1 MKTMVINCESC
12 HAALEVPDSL
22 ADGQP
27 VRCPYCQCRFIYVSR
42 GRKETEGG
50 DETRQSSAEQTPID
64 GSAELWT
71 FVLRCCRHILNSWVS
86 AWKSMFDFGGRM
98 PRREYLEF
106 IVFQLLGMVL
116 LFHFIGKNS
125 VVRDNLVSA
134 LLPPVRWIMLF
145 TLISATVRRLHDM
158 NRSGKWLLLL
168 LIPIAFD
175 PVRNWL
181 PWIAFGVVVGVGLIR
196 TRGEGNTYSPLQ
208 SNRWPLVALILIL
221 ALGALIQFLTSMVIE
236 SVRSERKCD
245 AQMTDV
251 KNVIRQQ
258 YENTKEWYNQQLDY
272 NGLREILFTNPDGMA
287 TLVFQSDGGQSV
299 HITYMYGCGGMIEYS
314 RSLQKGFAQ
323 DLIKARMFIE
333 NYEKNEKR

>member
-1 MKTMVINCESC
+1 MIIKCESC
-12 HAALEVPDSL
+12 NAELEVPDSL

-27 VRCPYCQCRFIYVSR
+27 VRCPYCHCRFIYASR
-42 GRKETEGG
+42 GREETGGSSEDDRGSEGS
-50 DETRQSSAEQTPID
+50 RQSLAEQTPVD
-64 GSAELWT
+64 GSAELWA
-71 FVLRCCRHILNSWVS
+71 FVSRFGRHILSSWVS

-98 PRREYLEF
+98 ARREYLEF
-106 IVFQLLGMVL
+106 IVLQLPGMALLFRFIGENSVL
-116 LFHFIGKNS
+116 L
-125 VVRDNLVSA
+125 
-134 LLPPVRWIMLF
+134 LPVVRWIMLF

-158 NRSGKWLLLL
+158 NRSGKWLLILI
-168 LIPIAFD
+168 IPIAFA

-258 YENTKEWYNQQLDY
+258 
-272 NGLREILFTNPDGMA
+272 
-287 TLVFQSDGGQSV
+287 
-299 HITYMYGCGGMIEYS
+299 
-314 RSLQKGFAQ
+314 
-323 DLIKARMFIE
+323 
-333 NYEKNEKR
+333 

>member
-1 MKTMVINCESC
+1 MAAQACIQGAQCAFSQYARSACPFLIFPFGLTSASREMSRTGTWLFCRWRVLFFLGQWQRKMKTMIINCESC

-221 ALGALIQFLTSMVIE
+221 ALGALIQFLTSMVNE

-251 KNVIRQQ
+251 KNVI
-258 YENTKEWYNQQLDY
+258 
-272 NGLREILFTNPDGMA
+272 IAPAM
-287 TLVFQSDGGQSV
+287 
-299 HITYMYGCGGMIEYS
+299 
-314 RSLQKGFAQ
+314 
-323 DLIKARMFIE
+323 
-333 NYEKNEKR
+333 NYCESAA